1 MERKIKVA
9 LLSSSF
15 IFVAVGFFSIPIIIY
30 ATSTQDTTGDSVVIE
45 TLVEQ
50 FDVNE
55 CSQQVWIAIS
65 IDSNGIIM
73 HIAIAYNYIY

>member
-9 LLSSSF
+9 LLTSIF
-15 IFVAVGFFSIPIIIY
+15 IFVAAGFFSIPIIIY
-30 ATSTQDTTGDSVVIE
+30 ATNTQDTTGDSVVIE

-55 CSQQVWIAIS
+55 CSQQV
-65 IDSNGIIM
+65 
-73 HIAIAYNYIY
+73 

>member
-1 MERKIKVA
+1 MA
-9 LLSSSF
+9 LLTSIF
-15 IFVAVGFFSIPIIIY
+15 IFVAAGFFSIPIIIY

-55 CSQQVWIAIS
+55 CSQQV
-65 IDSNGIIM
+65 
-73 HIAIAYNYIY
+73 